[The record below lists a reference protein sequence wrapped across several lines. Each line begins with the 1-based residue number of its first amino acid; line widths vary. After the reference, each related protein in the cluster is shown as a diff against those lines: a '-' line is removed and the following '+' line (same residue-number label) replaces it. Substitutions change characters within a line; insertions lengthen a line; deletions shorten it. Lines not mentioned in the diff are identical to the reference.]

1 MNGITSSM
9 ATYDSGK
16 VDLVMVACVAREVT
30 MIVQPAIF
38 YNVSRIHILNF
49 VSEKD
54 ESEAGR
60 KRAEIYRDIRDEVCR
75 RLEEEGIEV
84 IMHDS
89 SPTYRFSE
97 MIRNVFQI
105 LSEEK
110 KRHSTVFINISGGT
124 NEYAAA
130 AAIAGNMFDNTRLFN
145 VGARNS
151 VESAE
156 QLRGSVTQ
164 DGRIV
169 GTTDGVWDPYSIRRF
184 RIEPPDPRLLEAL
197 SVFADVPVE
206 KRANT
211 RIVHE
216 LIERG
221 IWKGLDEGA
230 PRDRKIVGT
239 SLEVFDKI
247 KGRATDRDLY
257 HKRRNSENVRY
268 QKMFV
273 DKWKA
278 KGWIEQDGRYG
289 SRKYDLT
296 EEGRMNLK
304 IFKNKD
310 VQR

>member
-1 MNGITSSM
+1 MGM
-9 ATYDSGK
+9 HDSGK

-30 MIVQPAIF
+30 MIVQPALF

-54 ESEAGR
+54 GSEAGR
-60 KRAEIYRDIRDEVCR
+60 KRADVYKTIRDEVCR
-75 RLEEEGIEV
+75 RLREEGIEV

-89 SPTYRFSE
+89 NPTYRFSE
-97 MIRNVFQI
+97 MMQKVFWI
-105 LSEEK
+105 LSKEK
-110 KRHSTVFINISGGT
+110 ERRSTVFINISGGT

-145 VGARNS
+145 VGAKNS

-156 QLRGSVTQ
+156 QLRESVTK

-169 GTTDGVWDPYSIRRF
+169 GTTYEVWDPYSIKGF
-184 RIEPPDPRLLEAL
+184 RIEPPDHRLLEAL

-216 LIERG
+216 LIEKG

-230 PRDRKIVGT
+230 PRDRKIEGT
-239 SLEVFDKI
+239 SLEVFDEI
-247 KGRATDRDLY
+247 KGRATNRDLY
-257 HKRRNSENVRY
+257 QKRRNSESVRY

-273 DKWKA
+273 DKWKT
-278 KGWIEQDGRYG
+278 KGWIKQDDRYG

-296 EEGRMNLK
+296 EEGKMNLK
-304 IFKNKD
+304 IFMNKD
-310 VQR
+310 IQ